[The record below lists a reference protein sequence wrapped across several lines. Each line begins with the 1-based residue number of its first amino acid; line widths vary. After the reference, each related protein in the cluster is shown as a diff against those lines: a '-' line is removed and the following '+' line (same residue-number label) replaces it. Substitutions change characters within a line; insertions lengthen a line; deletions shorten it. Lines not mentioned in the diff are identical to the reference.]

1 MRRFNQGRR
10 RFRNPPSGHAA
21 KALPG
26 AGKAGTGRA
35 VTASPD
41 TAASALVARAAA
53 LKLLEAA
60 LAKRGGLDEALGEAA
75 QGRLSAQDRAFA
87 RALVMAALRRL
98 GPIDRALDGRL
109 KREPPAP
116 VRGLLRLGLAQAF
129 WLDVPAF
136 AAVDTTVSLTPAP
149 LRGLVNAVLR
159 GLIREGPPRENP
171 EALAPAWL
179 MARWRA
185 AYGEADALAIAA
197 QIAEEPATDLTL
209 RDGGGVADLAQALEA
224 ERLPQG
230 SLRCRRRGDVAA
242 WPGYAEGRWWVQDAA
257 AALPARLLAAPPG
270 ETILD
275 LCAAPGGKTLQ
286 LAAAGAAVTAVDRSA
301 GRLRRLAAGL
311 ARTGLTAEVVAA
323 DATAWADART
333 FDAVL
338 LDAPCSATGTFRHHP
353 DVLWNARPGDIAA
366 LAAVQAQLLAAAAAR
381 VKPGGRLV
389 YAVCS
394 LEPEEGEAQA
404 RAFLSRRPD
413 FALDPI
419 AAGEAGSPA
428 PSRASEGWLRILPH
442 HLPGGLDGF
451 FIARFRRDKAAP

>member
-1 MRRFNQGRR
+1 MTT
-10 RFRNPPSGHAA
+10 PADAA
-21 KALPG
+21 P
-26 AGKAGTGRA
+26 
-35 VTASPD
+35 
-41 TAASALVARAAA
+41 ALVARAGAV
-53 LKLLEAA
+53 KLLGAA
-60 LAKRGGLDEALGEAA
+60 LARRGGLDEALGEPAF
-75 QGRLSAQDRAFA
+75 GRFSPQDRAFA
-87 RALVMAALRRL
+87 RALTMAALRRL

-116 VRGLLRLGLAQAF
+116 VRHLLRLGLAQAF

-136 AAVDTTVSLTPAP
+136 AAVDTTVSLTPKP

-159 GLIREGPPRENP
+159 GLIRAGPPREDV
-171 EALAPAWL
+171 ETLAPAWL
-179 MARWRA
+179 LARWRA
-185 AYGEADALAIAA
+185 AHGEAEALASAA
-197 QIAEEPATDLTL
+197 HIAEEPATDLTL
-209 RDGGGVADLAQALEA
+209 RDEGGGGDLDEALEA
-224 ERLPQG
+224 ERLPQA
-230 SLRCRRRGDVAA
+230 SLRTRRRGDVAA

-257 AALPARLLAAPPG
+257 AALPARLLATRPG
-270 ETILD
+270 ESVLD

-311 ARTGLTAEVVAA
+311 ARTGRTAEVAVA
-323 DATAWADART
+323 DATAWVDTRA

-353 DVLWNARPGDIAA
+353 DVLWNVRPGDIAA

-381 VKPGGRLV
+381 VRPGGRLA

-404 RAFLSRRPD
+404 RALLAARPD

-419 AAGEAGSPA
+419 APGEAGSPA
-428 PSRASEGWLRILPH
+428 ASRAGAGWLRILPH

-451 FIARFRRDKAAP
+451 FIARFRRDKAAA